1 MTESILLAH
10 KVSHFTEILMDKV
23 QIAAL
28 LFMATAY
35 VIKIISILKQP
46 AAFERTPTKGDE
58 KQAIKYA
65 YMTLAMPWEMEST
78 KKHWWRY
85 LEFIIYH
92 LGVAVTITVTFIMP
106 YLPGL
111 IAGKG
116 VVFFIQGSVIL
127 ALVCGTSRLVRRVI
141 KPEMRVISTPDD
153 YFSIFVLNIWL
164 ITAFL
169 AAPQTSEPALIAFFG
184 MTTFFLI
191 YVPFSKISHYIFWPF
206 IRYYQGKHF
215 GHRGVYPKK
224 VIPTLPST

>member
-1 MTESILLAH
+1 MTESVLLTH
-10 KVSHFTEILMDKV
+10 QVSRFTKILMDQI

-28 LFMATAY
+28 LFMATMY
-35 VIKIISILKQP
+35 VIKIKSILKRP
-46 AAFERTPTKGDE
+46 AAFERTPSRGNE
-58 KQAIKYA
+58 KQAISYA

-85 LEFIIYH
+85 FEFAIYH
-92 LGVAVTITVTFIMP
+92 LGAAVIISTTFIMP

-116 VVFFIQGSVIL
+116 AVLFIQGSVLL
-127 ALVCGTSRLVRRVI
+127 ALVCGISRFVRRVI
-141 KPEMRVISTPDD
+141 RPEMRVISTPDD
-153 YFSIFVLNIWL
+153 YFSIGVLNLWL
-164 ITAFL
+164 ITAFF
-169 AAPQTSEPALIAFFG
+169 AAPQTSEPALIGFFG

-224 VIPTLPST
+224 AVPTVPSA